1 MIKNKTD
8 FEKISDFGNLYQAY
22 KKSKSGKGF
31 LRAVKKFQVAA
42 LDGIHQVKRRLET
55 KTYEVGKYNEFT
67 IYEPK
72 ERIIKSKFICR

>member
-31 LRAVKKFQVAA
+31 LRAVKNFK
-42 LDGIHQVKRRLET
+42 
-55 KTYEVGKYNEFT
+55 
-67 IYEPK
+67 
-72 ERIIKSKFICR
+72 